1 MDNKELIKKIAK
13 KYNIDSVGIFG
24 SRARG
29 DHSEDSDYDI
39 FVIGDL
45 SLDMELNFEG
55 ELESYLNTNVDV
67 IKLNKDT
74 DKMLSKNIVNEGFV
88 IYSNNNSFERFYN
101 DIERFFIDNSDF
113 IRLRERD
120 LID

>member
-1 MDNKELIKKIAK
+1 MDNKELIKKIAQ

-29 DHSEDSDYDI
+29 DYTRDSDYDI

-45 SLDMELNFEG
+45 SLDTELILED
-55 ELESYLNTNVDV
+55 ELAKHLGANVDV
-67 IKLNKDT
+67 VRLNKDT
-74 DKMLSKNIVNEGFV
+74 DRMLSKNIVNEGLV
-88 IYSNNNSFERFYN
+88 IYSDNNSFENFYN
-101 DIERFFIDNSDF
+101 ELESFFVDNSDF
-113 IRLRERD
+113 IRIREMD

>member
-55 ELESYLNTNVDV
+55 ELEKHLNTSVDV

-74 DKMLSKNIVNEGFV
+74 DKILSKNIVNEGFV
-88 IYSNNNSFERFYN
+88 IYSNNNSFEKFYN

-120 LID
+120 LLD

>member
-55 ELESYLNTNVDV
+55 ELERHLNTSVDV

-74 DKMLSKNIVNEGFV
+74 DKILSKNIVNEGFV
-88 IYSNNNSFERFYN
+88 IYSNNNSFEKFYI

-120 LID
+120 LLD

>member
-55 ELESYLNTNVDV
+55 ELERHLNTSVDV

-74 DKMLSKNIVNEGFV
+74 DKILSKNIVNEGFV
-88 IYSNNNSFERFYN
+88 IYSNNNSFEKFYN

>member
-39 FVIGDL
+39 FIIGDL
-45 SLDMELNFEG
+45 SLDMELTFED
-55 ELESYLNTNVDV
+55 ELERYLNTSVDV

-74 DKMLSKNIVNEGFV
+74 DKILSKNIVNEGFV
-88 IYSNNNSFERFYN
+88 IYSDNNSFEKFYN
-101 DIERFFIDNSDF
+101 DIDHFFINNSDF
-113 IRLRERD
+113 IRIRERD

>member
-39 FVIGDL
+39 FIIGDL
-45 SLDMELNFEG
+45 SLDMELTFED
-55 ELESYLNTNVDV
+55 ELERHLSKSVDV

-74 DKMLSKNIVNEGFV
+74 DKIISKNIVNEGFV
-88 IYSNNNSFERFYN
+88 IYSNNNSFENFYN
-101 DIERFFIDNSDF
+101 DIERFFIENGDF

>member
-1 MDNKELIKKIAK
+1 MDNKELIKNIAK

-29 DHSEDSDYDI
+29 DNRDDSDYDI

-45 SLDMELNFEG
+45 SLDMELIFEE
-55 ELESYLNTNVDV
+55 ELEKYLGFNVDV

-74 DKMLSKNIVNEGFV
+74 DKILSKNIINEGSV
-88 IYSNNNSFERFYN
+88 IYSDNDSFENFYN
-101 DIERFFIDNSDF
+101 EVERFFIDNSDF
-113 IRLRERD
+113 IKIRERD

>member
-29 DHSEDSDYDI
+29 DHTKDSDYDI
-39 FVIGDL
+39 FVIGEL
-45 SLDMELNFEG
+45 SLDTELILED
-55 ELESYLNTNVDV
+55 ELAKYLGSNVDV
-67 IKLNKDT
+67 IRLNKDT
-74 DKMLSKNIVNEGFV
+74 DRMLSKNIVNEGFV
-88 IYSNNNSFERFYN
+88 IYSDNNSFENFYN
-101 DIERFFIDNSDF
+101 ELESFFIDNSDF
-113 IRLRERD
+113 IRIRERD